1 MRSRCSPLA
10 TAIRKGLVF
19 DQLGAVM
26 ASAISSSISSLL
38 TGVGRKL
45 LVLLLDAR
53 NALNSLPLIAMN

>member
-1 MRSRCSPLA
+1 
-10 TAIRKGLVF
+10 VF

-26 ASAISSSISSLL
+26 ASAISSSISSPL

-45 LVLLLDAR
+45 LVLLLDER

>member
-1 MRSRCSPLA
+1 
-10 TAIRKGLVF
+10 V
-19 DQLGAVM
+19 
-26 ASAISSSISSLL
+26 ISSSINSFF